1 MTQHHPTVQ
10 EGRLVYQLDGQ
21 KQQIVLETSEW
32 YTWLGIASIFTFRSV
47 IGTFTARKE
56 RASNIRG
63 GWYWK
68 AYRKHKGKLF
78 SAYIGTSEAVTLA
91 HLYTVAARLNG
102 EDGLVKSQMIHAHTP
117 EASFLP
123 ALSPVA
129 PVRIPHMGQP
139 SHHVN
144 VHFFHLPAQLTP
156 LVGREQDTAQ
166 VCAFLRRFEVRLLTL
181 LGPGG
186 VGKTRLALTAA
197 TELSDEFVNGVVFV
211 SLAPIRDPHLV
222 ISAIAHAL
230 KLHQGTLEDV
240 QHFLRD
246 RHLLLVLDNFEQVA
260 SAAPHVVDVLLAC
273 PYVRILITSRVAL
286 RVQGEHEFPV
296 LPLSIPDLR
305 TLSQVPADAILDHYA
320 AIALFIQRVQ
330 ALLPHFQ
337 LTSENVHT
345 IADICIRLDGLPLAI
360 ELAAARM
367 KLLPPQALLVR
378 LSQRLSVLTDGARTL
393 PERQRTLRNTL
404 QWSYDLLNADEQR
417 LFRRVAAFVSGCTL
431 EAIAAVCGVGG
442 RDQASEVLSRV
453 SSLLDHSLVYQTKQE
468 GEEPRLAMLET
479 VREYALDCLEEIG
492 ETEDI
497 RRAHA
502 LYYLTLAEEIA
513 PHVKRGGQQLRW
525 LGKLTEEQE
534 NLRAALGFLIE
545 HREAELAVQLSGA
558 LWWYWVNR
566 GYFSEGRAFLAA
578 SLGLPHEGK
587 RTRARARALC
597 GAGELA
603 LRQSNYHV
611 ATALLEE
618 SVASY
623 QELGE
628 TRGLAETLLHL
639 GLSLAYVQRFSEA
652 RTLMKQSIA
661 LSRETDDTWLLG
673 HAQDSLSRLAWEQ
686 GDIETTRVLAE
697 KNLQLA
703 PLLGD
708 IRAQISPR
716 KLLATLALVEGD
728 YRRATDLAEALLTIS
743 QEASDRE
750 SEFSALSTLGTVAL
764 RQGDH
769 AQASVLYNRCLSVAS
784 EIGGARNSSMALARL
799 GEVAYELGNYALAA
813 EQYRESLS
821 LIGAFEDK
829 EVEGVIFLGLAR
841 VAKAEKQ
848 YRRAAHLLG
857 AATARI
863 NTRTA
868 LDAFAHVAYERD
880 MMALRTY
887 LGEEAYMQARDAGS
901 RMTPEQVL
909 TLAEPTQTAVLNVSP
924 MYPDE
929 LTGREVEVLRLV
941 ASGLTDAQVA
951 EQFVISPRTVQG
963 HMRSIYSK
971 IQVHSRSAAT
981 RYAVE
986 RKLL

>member
-1 MTQHHPTVQ
+1 MAQNHPTVQ
-10 EGRLVYQLDGQ
+10 EDRLVYQLDGRT
-21 KQQIVLETSEW
+21 QQIMLETSEW
-32 YTWLGIASIFTFRSV
+32 YVWLGVASMFTFRSP

-56 RASNIRG
+56 RAGNKRG

-78 SAYIGTSEAVTLA
+78 STYIGKSASLTIA
-91 HLYTVAARLNG
+91 HLYIVAARLNR
-102 EDGLVKSQMIHAHTP
+102 EDGLTKSQMIHVHTP
-117 EASFLP
+117 EDSSLP
-123 ALSPVA
+123 ALSPA
-129 PVRIPHMGQP
+129 TPVRIPHVEQI
-139 SHHVN
+139 SHQAN
-144 VHFFHLPAQLTP
+144 IHFFHLPAQLTP
-156 LVGREQDTAQ
+156 LVGREQDIAQ
-166 VCAFLRRFEVRLLTL
+166 VCALLRRFEVRFLTL

-197 TELSDEFVNGVVFV
+197 RELSDKFADGVVFV

-230 KLHQGTLEDV
+230 KLRQGTPENV

-260 SAAPHVVDVLLAC
+260 SAAPQIVDLLLAC
-273 PYVRILITSRVAL
+273 PQVRTLITSRVAL
-286 RVQGEHEFPV
+286 RIQGEHEFPV
-296 LPLSIPDLR
+296 LPLSFPDLR
-305 TLSQVPADAILDHYA
+305 MLSQIPADDILDRYA
-320 AIALFIQRVQ
+320 AITLFIQRAQ
-330 ALLPHFQ
+330 ALLPQFR

-360 ELAAARM
+360 ELAAARI
-367 KLLPPQALLVR
+367 KLLPPQALFVR

-404 QWSYDLLNADEQR
+404 QWSYDLLNAAEQR
-417 LFRRVAAFVSGCTL
+417 LFRHLSAFVGGCTL
-431 EAIAAVCGVGG
+431 EAIAAVCCVEG
-442 RDQASEVLSRV
+442 RDQTSDVMNHV
-453 SSLLDHSLVYQTKQE
+453 SSLLDHSLICQTKQE

-479 VREYALDCLEEIG
+479 VREYALDCLEENG

-497 RRAHA
+497 QRTHA

-513 PHVKRGGQQLRW
+513 PHVKRGGQQLRL
-525 LGKLTEEQE
+525 LGRLTEEQE
-534 NLRAALGFLIE
+534 NLRAALGFLVE

-578 SLGLPHEGK
+578 SLGLPHKGK

-603 LRQSNYHV
+603 LRQGNYQV

-628 TRGLAETLLHL
+628 TRGLAEALLHL
-639 GLSLAYVQRFSEA
+639 GLSLVYLQRFSEA
-652 RTLMKQSIA
+652 RTLIEQSIV

-703 PLLGD
+703 PQFSD

-728 YRRATDLAEALLTIS
+728 YSRAADLA
-743 QEASDRE
+743 
-750 SEFSALSTLGTVAL
+750 
-764 RQGDH
+764 
-769 AQASVLYNRCLSVAS
+769 
-784 EIGGARNSSMALARL
+784 
-799 GEVAYELGNYALAA
+799 
-813 EQYRESLS
+813 
-821 LIGAFEDK
+821 
-829 EVEGVIFLGLAR
+829 
-841 VAKAEKQ
+841 
-848 YRRAAHLLG
+848 
-857 AATARI
+857 
-863 NTRTA
+863 
-868 LDAFAHVAYERD
+868 
-880 MMALRTY
+880 
-887 LGEEAYMQARDAGS
+887 
-901 RMTPEQVL
+901 
-909 TLAEPTQTAVLNVSP
+909 SP
-924 MYPDE
+924 CSP
-929 LTGREVEVLRLV
+929 
-941 ASGLTDAQVA
+941 
-951 EQFVISPRTVQG
+951 SPR
-963 HMRSIYSK
+963 R
-971 IQVHSRSAAT
+971 
-981 RYAVE
+981 
-986 RKLL
+986 